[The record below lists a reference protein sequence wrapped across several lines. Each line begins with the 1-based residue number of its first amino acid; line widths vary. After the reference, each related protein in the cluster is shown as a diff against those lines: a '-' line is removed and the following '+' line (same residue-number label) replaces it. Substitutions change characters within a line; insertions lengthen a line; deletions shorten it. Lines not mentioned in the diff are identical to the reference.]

1 MKKPHIVLG
10 LDILADNEGRFYP
23 YERLLTPIVGYVQ
36 IKEVAWVIRAP
47 VAKQGAGRRG
57 MTTISRRVEMG

>member
-36 IKEVAWVIRAP
+36 IKEVDGYKRP
-47 VAKQGAGRRG
+47 VPRRGWRRG